1 MNTLDNIMTLDQ
13 EFIHFNNR
21 EWAHFFPRIK
31 KLYEILFYWNQSQ
44 WKIEERMFICQ
55 NYFRRYLH
63 SIDKL
68 EVGLMYLDYIQ
79 KHYELDFEKYKEL
92 LDVMIEKTEKI
103 RRYRSNSITEEDK
116 TDWFLIKIYKERD
129 IFEDK
134 LQNSIRDLV
143 IWLLSEF

>member
-1 MNTLDNIMTLDQ
+1 
-13 EFIHFNNR
+13 
-21 EWAHFFPRIK
+21 
-31 KLYEILFYWNQSQ
+31 
-44 WKIEERMFICQ
+44 
-55 NYFRRYLH
+55 
-63 SIDKL
+63 
-68 EVGLMYLDYIQ
+68 
-79 KHYELDFEKYKEL
+79 
-92 LDVMIEKTEKI
+92 MIEKTEKI

>member
-1 MNTLDNIMTLDQ
+1 
-13 EFIHFNNR
+13 
-21 EWAHFFPRIK
+21 
-31 KLYEILFYWNQSQ
+31 
-44 WKIEERMFICQ
+44 
-55 NYFRRYLH
+55 
-63 SIDKL
+63 
-68 EVGLMYLDYIQ
+68 MYLDYIQ